1 MEKQA
6 APSSLFLA
14 SQDKLEAFID
24 HSEPSIVG
32 FFKHDGSDSVI
43 RDSFV
48 RCSNKIRM
56 KFRFAHAYQ
65 TPSSLGQSD
74 VLPEDVEG
82 DQVWLYQP
90 LRLRSKLDASAI
102 RVPEGT
108 PDEIEEFIVQN
119 FMGLVGIREP
129 TNSKYFDDITRQPQ
143 LIFFCKLNWGV
154 NFRNTIYWRNRLLKI
169 AKDFSSRMTFAM
181 SDSTTYAGE
190 LSNKYGIIQ
199 TDDMQAVIMSNGRKY
214 VMSQERDS
222 KMSPER
228 LREFVEDYFDG
239 KIKPYLKSE
248 MKPIDNDEPV
258 KVVVG
263 RTFDEMVLEN
273 EKDVLIEFYAPWC
286 GHCKSLAP
294 KLVELAE
301 KLESNTNIVIAK
313 MDATANDFPE
323 PFIVEGFPTLYWV
336 PAGGKDA
343 PVKYDGGREVKD
355 FLSYIQKQAT
365 VPFKLPSGSE
375 KEDL

>member
-6 APSSLFLA
+6 APGSLFIP

-32 FFKHDGSDSVI
+32 FFKHDHSDSVM

-48 RCSNKIRM
+48 KCSNRIRM
-56 KFRFAHAYQ
+56 EFRFAHAFQ

-74 VLPEDVEG
+74 VLPENVEG

-90 LRLRSKLDASAI
+90 LRLRSKLDTSAI

-108 PDEIEEFIVQN
+108 LDEVEKFIVQN
-119 FMGLVGIREP
+119 FMGLVGTREP
-129 TNSKYFDDITRQPQ
+129 INSKYFDDVTRQPQ
-143 LIFFCKLNWGV
+143 LIFFCKLDWGV
-154 NFRNTIYWRNRLLKI
+154 NFRTTLYWRNRLLKL
-169 AKDFSSRMTFAM
+169 AQDYRSKMTFAM
-181 SDSTTYAGE
+181 SDSATYTEE

-199 TDDMQAVIMSNGRKY
+199 TSNIQAVIMSNSRKY

-222 KMSPER
+222 KISPENI
-228 LREFVEDYFDG
+228 REFVEDYLAG
-239 KIKPYLKSE
+239 EIKAYLKSE

-263 RTFDEMVLEN
+263 RTFDEMVLDDD
-273 EKDVLIEFYAPWC
+273 KDVLIELYAPWC
-286 GHCKSLAP
+286 GHCQTLAP

-301 KLESNTNIVIAK
+301 KLESNTNVVIAK

-323 PFIVEGFPTLYWV
+323 SFIVEGFPTIYWV
-336 PAGGKDA
+336 PAGGKDK
-343 PVKYDGGREVKD
+343 PVGYDGGREVKD
-355 FLSYIQKQAT
+355 FMRFIQKHAT
-365 VPFKLPSGSE
+365 VPFKLTDSVKTE
-375 KEDL
+375 F